1 MASRKALMKIL
12 TDVDGV
18 LLNWNKQFETWM
30 EQEDYLLDN
39 PEGYAIHRRFGIS
52 IDIATKMVKDFNEG
66 PWLSHLETLEG
77 AKEGVAE
84 LVENG
89 YTFDICTAIGTNQF
103 SNEARTRHLKY
114 TFGKNTFD
122 KFDYVDMFGDKD
134 AFLEQYLDTGF
145 YWLEDK
151 PENAKLGADL
161 GLKTIML
168 RHQHNASF
176 DDARIK
182 TVDNWAQLV
191 NYVN

>member
-1 MASRKALMKIL
+1 MKIL

-52 IDIATKMVKDFNEG
+52 RDIATKMVKDFNEG

-89 YTFDICTAIGTNQF
+89 YKFDICTAIGTNQF
-103 SNEARTRHLKY
+103 SNEE
-114 TFGKNTFD
+114 
-122 KFDYVDMFGDKD
+122 V
-134 AFLEQYLDTGF
+134 EQAL
-145 YWLEDK
+145 
-151 PENAKLGADL
+151 
-161 GLKTIML
+161 
-168 RHQHNASF
+168 
-176 DDARIK
+176 
-182 TVDNWAQLV
+182 
-191 NYVN
+191 

>member
-1 MASRKALMKIL
+1 MKIL

-52 IDIATKMVKDFNEG
+52 RDIATKMVKDFNEG

-151 PENAKLGADL
+151 PENAVA
-161 GLKTIML
+161 GLKFGLKCIL
-168 RHQHNASF
+168 IDHPYNKWF
-176 DDARIK
+176 DHPEVRRAYSWDQVTEIIL
-182 TVDNWAQLV
+182 NE
-191 NYVN
+191 